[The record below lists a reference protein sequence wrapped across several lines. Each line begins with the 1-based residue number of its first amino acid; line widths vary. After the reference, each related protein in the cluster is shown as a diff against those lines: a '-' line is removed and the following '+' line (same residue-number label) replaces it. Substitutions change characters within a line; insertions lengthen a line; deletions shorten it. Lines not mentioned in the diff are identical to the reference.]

1 MSQLPDI
8 DYQKE
13 YERLLAAYVKLQPK
27 TEPSYRTEYQ
37 TTGKHTCP
45 ETGKDLTGWSAA
57 SIRAHAE
64 DLFPGDPKDFGGE
77 EARDRKGQLLK
88 MAKESE

>member
-1 MSQLPDI
+1 VSPQGEP
-8 DYQKE
+8 E
-13 YERLLAAYVKLQPK
+13 YRDEYV
-27 TEPSYRTEYQ
+27 R
-37 TTGKHTCP
+37 TGKHICP

-64 DLFPGDPKDFGGE
+64 NIFPGDPKDFGGE
-77 EARDRKGQLLK
+77 QARDRKAQLLK